1 MAKVLSEISE
11 ALAST
16 VESAGKS
23 VVRVE
28 GRSRLAASGFA
39 WSAGGVVVTA
49 HHVLERDDNITI
61 GLPNGETASATLAG
75 RDPSTDLAALRV
87 STSELTAPALAEPG
101 EVRVG
106 NLALAEPGEVRV
118 GNLALA
124 LGRPGQ
130 TVQATLGVVSAL
142 GKGWRTPAGG
152 QVDRYLQ
159 NDAVMYPGFSGG
171 PLVDASGRVL
181 GLNTSALLRG
191 VNVSIP
197 VPTVRRVVETLL
209 AHGRVRRGYLGV
221 GMQVARL
228 PDTLSKQLDQ
238 ETGLLIVSV
247 ESGSPAEQGGL
258 MMGDTIVAL
267 NSQPVHHLDDLMA
280 LLVADTVGTTAPV
293 RIIRGGQV
301 QEVSV
306 LVGARS

>member
-16 VESAGKS
+16 VESAGKI

-39 WSAGGVVVTA
+39 WSADGVVVTA

-75 RDPSTDLAALRV
+75 RDPSTDLAVLRV
-87 STSELTAPALAEPG
+87 STSELTAPQLAEPD
-101 EVRVG
+101 
-106 NLALAEPGEVRV
+106 EVRV

-142 GKGWRTPAGG
+142 GRGWRTPAGG

-171 PLVDASGRVL
+171 PLVDASGRVV

-228 PDTLSKQLDQ
+228 PDKLGKQLDQ

-247 ESGSPAEQGGL
+247 ESGSPAEKGGL

-267 NSQPVHHLDDLMA
+267 NSHPVLHLDDLMA
-280 LLVADTVGTTAPV
+280 LLVADTVGTTAQV

-306 LVGARS
+306 VVGERS